1 MPYLGYVISP
11 NGVRPD
17 PQRVQALGDYKRP
30 TNRKELQKFLGFC
43 QYDRMFAYGFADMV
57 APLTLLLKKEQPW
70 YWGEHQENAF
80 QNIKAEMVKNTL
92 LHHPDP
98 DWCDMS
104 NQMPVIWE

>member
-17 PQRVQALGDYKRP
+17 PQRVQSLGDYKRP
-30 TNRKELQKFLGFC
+30 TN

-80 QNIKAEMVKNTL
+80 QNIKAEMVKYTL

-98 DWCDMS
+98 RL
-104 NQMPVIWE
+104 V